1 MIQDTLEEK
10 RAKADAGIAERH
22 FHKMGKL
29 FNHTNLL
36 YELPITNW
44 WNLEF
49 FSSLGA
55 TQWDYNRGTDKM
67 MLYTNPIAN
76 CYSLLFN
83 NFRIVCNG
91 RFGGTS

>member
-36 YELPITNW
+36 YELPTGGT
-44 WNLEF
+44 WNFFF
-49 FSSLGA
+49 FSRCDSMGL
-55 TQWDYNRGTDKM
+55 
-67 MLYTNPIAN
+67 
-76 CYSLLFN
+76 
-83 NFRIVCNG
+83 
-91 RFGGTS
+91 

>member
-44 WNLEF
+44 WNMDF
-49 FSSLGA
+49 FSSLGV
-55 TQWDYNRGTDKM
+55 TQWDYNRSTDKM
-67 MLYTNPIAN
+67 MLTNPI
-76 CYSLLFN
+76 C
-83 NFRIVCNG
+83 
-91 RFGGTS
+91 